1 LCEPGAKDE
10 RLVGSEGSSRE
21 TRAGRIAPCSAGSM
35 PEVLTKHPDVVLEV
49 LKAEGA
55 QCGVGLRPKI
65 LKDCPQDKLCVL
77 KGGELCVYGPTE
89 LGLMTQLTREEVC
102 GAVPTPRAEG
112 SFPHP
117 AVGIGLAVAAVAT
130 VTAAA
135 TRARRR
141 RGRAT

>member
-1 LCEPGAKDE
+1 
-10 RLVGSEGSSRE
+10 
-21 TRAGRIAPCSAGSM
+21 M
-35 PEVLTKHPDVVLEV
+35 PELLTKHPDVVLEV

-55 QCGVGLRPKI
+55 HCGVGVRPKI
-65 LKDCPQDKLCVL
+65 LKDCPEDKLCVF

-112 SFPHP
+112 SLPVP
-117 AVGIGLAVAAVAT
+117 AVGIGLAVAAVATVAT

>member
-1 LCEPGAKDE
+1 
-10 RLVGSEGSSRE
+10 
-21 TRAGRIAPCSAGSM
+21 M

>member
-1 LCEPGAKDE
+1 
-10 RLVGSEGSSRE
+10 
-21 TRAGRIAPCSAGSM
+21 M

-55 QCGVGLRPKI
+55 QCGVGIRPKI

-102 GAVPTPRAEG
+102 GAVPMPRTEG
-112 SFPHP
+112 SFPGP
-117 AVGIGLAVAAVAT
+117 TLGIGLAFALVAGSTVAI
-130 VTAAA
+130 
-135 TRARRR
+135 RARRR